1 MRHLRIA
8 LPCLL
13 TLLVSLT
20 GCETT
25 KPTTPAKP
33 KPSRAGEAEMKK
45 LVVASVKLGDPR
57 SVIKRFR
64 SAKRSPSSR
73 PGFDVY
79 EIYKP
84 NPQISM
90 LLLTFRE
97 DRLWK
102 MELRYFNGPTERTLT
117 ATGGWNGLRDILIK
131 RFGPPVKVGPGVPQL
146 HTLSG
151 LNAGYARFNGV
162 WDFPKIF
169 RQMQYVAL
177 SDDRGGVGIVTFI
190 DSTPRVSAGGV
201 GTAPGAP
208 AALNP
213 GF

>member
-1 MRHLRIA
+1 MRFSRILLPSLLA
-8 LPCLL
+8 LIIPLA
-13 TLLVSLT
+13 
-20 GCETT
+20 GCQT
-25 KPTTPAKP
+25 KPATPAKV

-45 LVVASVKLGDPR
+45 LVVASVKLGDPK
-57 SVIKRFR
+57 SVVKRFR
-64 SAKRSPSSR
+64 GAKRSPSSR

-84 NPQISM
+84 NAQISM

-131 RFGPPVKVGPGVPQL
+131 RFGPPVKVGPDVPQL

-151 LNAGYARFNGV
+151 LNSRYSRFNGV
-162 WDFPKIF
+162 WDFPKIS
-169 RQMQYVAL
+169 RQMQYIAL
-177 SDDRGGVGIVTFI
+177 SDESGGVGIVTFI
-190 DSTPRVSAGGV
+190 DSTPRIPVGPAGSP
-201 GTAPGAP
+201 PGAP
-208 AALNP
+208 TSPNP